1 MNLPLCLLSHPILK
15 KIQQQQQ
22 QQQQHNRNKSKT
34 FSEQSKRMWGWNPQK
49 PMKLDEND
57 TILSHHPYILCN
69 FAMSVFFSTQ
79 LPEIHPSSVIYYW
92 ILLPCFLIYTVLHTP
107 NACCRNS
114 VNSNWVKRG
123 LKSKYGYIV
132 VYTSLSP
139 RTWFVAATVWIRL
152 QWSYSSSYSWW
163 SDVVDRVRLSIQLIK
178 RVYNQSRYS
187 Y

>member
-22 QQQQHNRNKSKT
+22 QHNRNKSKT
-34 FSEQSKRMWGWNPQK
+34 FSEQSKWMWGWNPQK

-114 VNSNWVKRG
+114 VKSNWVKRG
-123 LKSKYGYIV
+123 LKSKYGYLV
-132 VYTSLSP
+132 VY
-139 RTWFVAATVWIRL
+139 
-152 QWSYSSSYSWW
+152 
-163 SDVVDRVRLSIQLIK
+163 IK
-178 RVYNQSRYS
+178 RFTHHYRYLICCGNS
-187 Y
+187 MDTTTMKLLFFVFLMVGCCRQGKA